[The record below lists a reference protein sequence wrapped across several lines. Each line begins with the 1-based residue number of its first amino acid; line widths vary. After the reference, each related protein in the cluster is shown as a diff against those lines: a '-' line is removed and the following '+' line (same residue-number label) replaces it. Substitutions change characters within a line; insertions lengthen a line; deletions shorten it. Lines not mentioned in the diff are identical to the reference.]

1 MTAMSP
7 EGRVDSGTFHAF
19 QRGDHAA
26 VRTIVRAYSGMVTAV
41 AHQVLHNGSLAE
53 EAAQQT
59 FVQAWRGAAT
69 LDPERGIA
77 PWLCTIARRVAIDIA
92 RREHRRAAVPLDDI
106 ERSDRSL
113 VTLPPSETASW
124 EMAQVRLA
132 IDALP
137 PDERD
142 VVRLQHLDGLT
153 HQEIADRLGIA
164 LGTVKSRSFRAHR
177 SLAGRLAFLR
187 EESA

>member
-1 MTAMSP
+1 MSP
-7 EGRVDSGTFHAF
+7 EGPVDGGTYRAF
-19 QRGDHAA
+19 QRGEHAA
-26 VRTIVRAYSGMVTAV
+26 VRTIVREYSGMVTSI
-41 AHQVLHNGSLAE
+41 AHQVLHDRSLAE

-59 FVQAWRGAAT
+59 FVQAWRAAASF
-69 LDPERGIA
+69 DPERGIA

-92 RREHRRAAVPLDDI
+92 RREHRRAATPLADADPG
-106 ERSDRSL
+106 DRSL

-124 EMAQVRLA
+124 EIAQVRLA
-132 IDALP
+132 VEALA

-142 VVRLQHLDGLT
+142 VVRLQHLEGLT

-177 SLAGRLAFLR
+177 ALASRLAFLR

>member
-1 MTAMSP
+1 MSLD
-7 EGRVDSGTFHAF
+7 GRVDGGTFRAF

-26 VRTIVRAYSGMVTAV
+26 VRTIVRAYSGMVASV
-41 AHQVLHNGSLAE
+41 AHQVLHDRSLAE
-53 EAAQQT
+53 EATQQT
-59 FVQAWRGAAT
+59 FVQAWRAASS
-69 LDPERGIA
+69 LDPERGMA

-92 RREHRRAAVPLDDI
+92 RREHRRPTTPLAEADPG
-106 ERSDRSL
+106 DRSL
-113 VTLPPSETASW
+113 ITLPPSETASW

-132 IDALP
+132 VDGLA
-137 PDERD
+137 PDERE
-142 VVRLQHLDGLT
+142 VVRLQHLEGLT

-177 SLAGRLAFLR
+177 ALASRLAFLR